1 MSKIY
6 LVDERTMDNLKMAGE
21 IDEDYISDLESE
33 IEDLKREIE
42 ILAAGLERCLES
54 IKDKVD

>member
-1 MSKIY
+1 MSKVY

-21 IDEDYISDLESE
+21 IDEDYISELESE

-42 ILAAGLERCLES
+42 ILMDRIDEGGERGGILF
-54 IKDKVD
+54 